1 MADLEDFVEGEELL
15 SQVARLERNAVKNK
29 VNLAA
34 AKSDIKNLSAEL
46 EAAEVRLS
54 VYEATTS
61 QTAPKCSH

>member
-46 EAAEVRLS
+46 EAAEVVKLKS
-54 VYEATTS
+54 LG
-61 QTAPKCSH
+61 